1 MTKSK
6 RKLGVGMN
14 RYQRM
19 AEETANYPR
28 ERELDGLDYATLGL
42 AGEAG
47 EVANK
52 VKKVHRD
59 DGCVLTD
66 EKRHAI
72 AEELGDVLWYVAM
85 AAKEIGYS
93 LDEVALLNYAK
104 LRSRARRGKIG
115 GSGDER

>member
-1 MTKSK
+1 MEKNE

-28 ERELDGLDYATLGL
+28 ESALDYVTLGL

-52 VKKVHRD
+52 VKKIIRD
-59 DGCVLTD
+59 DAGALTD

-85 AAKEIGYS
+85 SAKEIRYS
-93 LDEVALLNYAK
+93 LDEIALLNYAK
-104 LRSRARRGKIG
+104 LRSRAKRGKIG